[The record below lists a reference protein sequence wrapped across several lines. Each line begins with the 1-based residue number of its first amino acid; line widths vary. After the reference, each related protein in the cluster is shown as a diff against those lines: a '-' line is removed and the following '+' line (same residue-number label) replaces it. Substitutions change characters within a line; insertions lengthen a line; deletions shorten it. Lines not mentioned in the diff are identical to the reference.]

1 MTNHTY
7 FNLGGH
13 VRVTI
18 EDILYSFH
26 RVGQWNRSW
35 SPIHRSGRSILGI
48 KRRTDSHGS
57 VNNPWRTVV
66 RSSPFFSLGEVA
78 TVENTP
84 FDFRTSTAIGA
95 RINDSFDGYDMMFV
109 VKGTG
114 KRDFGKWVS
123 FATGQLA
130 IHTFS
135 LPIRRLVDT
144 KSGRAITTESTQK
157 GLQFYTGNFLN
168 GIQGR
173 EGAVYNKHGALCL
186 ETQNYSD
193 SLNNQVRTTSK
204 WFVSFVSLC
213 FLFYS
218 LCFQAFFFVLVLT
231 IRNKP
236 SSIFTWNNRP
246 FEGLTRRT
254 VILLWFRACLFS
266 SMIYGERN
274 INTINTRSLARQ
286 GCCFRLI
293 HAKNSHVTRKFWPM

>member
-1 MTNHTY
+1 MTLVERILLGEGGYPGQVDVTVKYKLTDDHRLTVDFHATTNKTTPINMTNHTY

-18 EDILYSFH
+18 KDILNCCH
-26 RVGQWNRSW
+26 RLGQWNRSW
-35 SPIHRSGRSILGI
+35 STIHRSGRSIHSI
-48 KRRTDSHGS
+48 ERRTNPNRS
-57 VNNPWRTVV
+57 VNDSWRMIV
-66 RSSPFFSLGEVA
+66 RSSLFFSLGEVA
-78 TVENTP
+78 SVENTP

-109 VKGTG
+109 VNGTG

-123 FATGQLA
+123 FATVQFA

-135 LPIRRLVDT
+135 LLVRRLVDA
-144 KSGRAITTESTQK
+144 KSGRAISIESTQK

-168 GIQGR
+168 GVQGR

-204 WFVSFVSLC
+204 WFFSFVSFR

-218 LCFQAFFFVLVLT
+218 LSFQVSFFILVMA
-231 IRNKP
+231 IRSKP
-236 SSIFTWNNRP
+236 SSIFTWNN
-246 FEGLTRRT
+246 
-254 VILLWFRACLFS
+254 
-266 SMIYGERN
+266 
-274 INTINTRSLARQ
+274 
-286 GCCFRLI
+286 CFRRP
-293 HAKNSHVTRKFWPM
+293 N